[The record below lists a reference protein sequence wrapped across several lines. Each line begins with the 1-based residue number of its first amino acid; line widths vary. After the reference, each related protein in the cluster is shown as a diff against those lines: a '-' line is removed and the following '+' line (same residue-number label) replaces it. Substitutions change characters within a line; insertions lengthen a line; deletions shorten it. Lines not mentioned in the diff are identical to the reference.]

1 MNKFLTLQKSTIA
14 NNLISINTDDSMEA
28 VKDMV
33 DLPANRYSIEHDHSV
48 LKYRAMTDADYGFL
62 FCWAENA
69 VGEQVNILL
78 QYNDKKNLNQTF
90 NHLFAKQV

>member
-1 MNKFLTLQKSTIA
+1 MSE
-14 NNLISINTDDSMEA
+14 NLISNDDSMDN

-48 LKYRAMTDADYGFL
+48 LKYRAMTDADYGYL

-69 VGEQVNILL
+69 VGEQVRKPI
-78 QYNDKKNLNQTF
+78 NQGNRTGE
-90 NHLFAKQV
+90 LSAYD

>member
-1 MNKFLTLQKSTIA
+1 MDDNKDDFQFQKGAMSE
-14 NNLISINTDDSMEA
+14 NLISSDDSMDN

-48 LKYRAMTDADYGFL
+48 LKYRAMTDADYGYL

-69 VGEQVNILL
+69 VGEQVSIYSSQLS
-78 QYNDKKNLNQTF
+78 
-90 NHLFAKQV
+90 

>member
-1 MNKFLTLQKSTIA
+1 MPTYFCLVFSQKSA
-14 NNLISINTDDSMEA
+14 MSDNLISNDDVIDN

-48 LKYRAMTDADYGFL
+48 LKYRAMTDADYGHL

-69 VGEQVNILL
+69 VGEQV
-78 QYNDKKNLNQTF
+78 
-90 NHLFAKQV
+90 

>member
-1 MNKFLTLQKSTIA
+1 MDN
-14 NNLISINTDDSMEA
+14 

-69 VGEQVNILL
+69 VGEQVSIYSSQLSWCVMCKKVCLCPSCLVLL
-78 QYNDKKNLNQTF
+78 YNLS
-90 NHLFAKQV
+90 